1 MNPLLVAEFV
11 FMPHLNLLTLL
22 FSNRQEPRPA
32 CLVVMPVLRGSIH
45 AAAGMGAANLVIFVA
60 PPDNM
65 LMPTPLIQE
74 LSYHE
79 DSSRIFETIRD
90 HDWPIWLDSGAPHTT
105 QGRFDFIVADPI
117 ATVVTRGLITDV
129 TRGDEVVQS
138 HDNPLSLLRP
148 FLNSATNPIPDIPFA
163 GGAVGYFGYDLARRL
178 ERLPTIAL
186 DVEGIP
192 DMAIGIYDWAVVVD
206 HHAKTSRLV
215 SHGASSMTTK
225 RWEELAWLFK
235 GDADSRWTIPFHLLS
250 DVEPNVHL
258 ADYAE
263 RFARLKR
270 YITDGDCY
278 QVNLTRRFSARAGGD
293 PWTAYRALRKINPAP
308 MAAYLQLPFVQ
319 IMSSS
324 PEGFLHVQDRTVST
338 KPIKG
343 TRPRH
348 NDTALDEQE
357 TTALRSSTKDQA
369 ENVMIV
375 DLLRNDIGKV
385 CETGS
390 VAVPKLFEI
399 ETFAMVHHL
408 VSTVTGRLR
417 DNADTI
423 DLLQACF
430 PGGSITGA
438 PKLRAMEIIEELEPN
453 RRGIYCGSIGYIG
466 DDGAM
471 DLNIAIR
478 TLVYADGEIRF
489 WVGGGIVA
497 DSEMEGEFQE
507 TLDKAK
513 AMLRMLHHE
522 PQVHSSLRR

>member
-1 MNPLLVAEFV
+1 M
-11 FMPHLNLLTLL
+11 
-22 FSNRQEPRPA
+22 Q
-32 CLVVMPVLRGSIH
+32 
-45 AAAGMGAANLVIFVA
+45 
-60 PPDNM
+60 
-65 LMPTPLIQE
+65 TPLIQE
-74 LSYHE
+74 LIYHE

-90 HDWPIWLDSGAPHTT
+90 HDWPIWLDSGAPYTD
-105 QGRFDFIVADPI
+105 QGRFDIIVADPV
-117 ATVVTRGLITDV
+117 ATLVTQGLVTEITQGAEITQV
-129 TRGDEVVQS
+129 R
-138 HDNPLSLLRP
+138 DNPFALLRP
-148 FLNSATNPIPDIPFA
+148 WLNANVSAIPDIPFA
-163 GGAVGYFGYDLARRL
+163 GGALGYFGYDLARRL
-178 ERLPTIAL
+178 ERLPTLAS
-186 DVEGIP
+186 DVEGVP
-192 DMAIGIYDWAVVVD
+192 DMAIGIFDWAVVVD
-206 HHAKTSRLV
+206 HRAKKSSLV
-215 SHGASSMTTK
+215 SHGAASMTSQ

-250 DVEPNVHL
+250 DVQPNVNL
-258 ADYAE
+258 SDYAD

-270 YITDGDCY
+270 YIADGDCY

-293 PWTAYRALRKINPAP
+293 AWTAYRALRKINPAP

-324 PEGFLHVQDRTVST
+324 PEGFLRVENRNINA

-348 NDTALDEQE
+348 NDSALDERE
-357 TTALRSSTKDQA
+357 ISSLRVSTKDQA

-375 DLLRNDIGKV
+375 DLLRNDLGKV

-390 VAVPKLFEI
+390 VAVPKIFEI

-453 RRGIYCGSIGYIG
+453 RRGVYCGSIGYLG

-497 DSEMEGEFQE
+497 DSEMEQEFQE

-522 PQVHSSLRR
+522 PQVHSGLTR

>member
-1 MNPLLVAEFV
+1 V
-11 FMPHLNLLTLL
+11 
-22 FSNRQEPRPA
+22 
-32 CLVVMPVLRGSIH
+32 
-45 AAAGMGAANLVIFVA
+45 AAGVGAANLVISAVSH
-60 PPDNM
+60 DNVV
-65 LMPTPLIQE
+65 MPTPLMQE

-90 HDWPIWLDSGAPHTT
+90 HDWPIWLDSGAPYTD
-105 QGRFDFIVADPI
+105 QGQFDIIVADPI
-117 ATVVTRGLITDV
+117 ATLVSRGVVTEIR
-129 TRGDEVVQS
+129 RGDEVTQS
-138 HDNPLSLLRP
+138 QDNPLNLLRP
-148 FLNSATNPIPDIPFA
+148 WLNADVNALPNIPFA
-163 GGAVGYFGYDLARRL
+163 GGALGYFGYDLARRL
-178 ERLPTIAL
+178 ERLPSIAS
-186 DVEGIP
+186 DVENVP

-206 HHAKTSRLV
+206 HHAKTSRVV
-215 SHGASSMTTK
+215 SHGASTMTTK

-235 GDADSRWTIPFHLLS
+235 GDADSRWTVPFHLLS
-250 DVEPNVHL
+250 DVEPNVNL
-258 ADYAE
+258 AHYAD

-270 YITDGDCY
+270 YIADGDCY

-324 PEGFLHVQDRTVST
+324 PEGFLHVQDRNVST

-348 NDTALDEQE
+348 HDASLDEQE
-357 TTALRSSTKDQA
+357 IIVLRGSTKDQA

-375 DLLRNDIGKV
+375 DLLRNDLGKV

-390 VAVPKLFEI
+390 VTVPKLFEI

-466 DDGAM
+466 DDGAL

-497 DSEMEGEFQE
+497 DSEMEDEFQE

-522 PQVHSSLRR
+522 PQVHTSRRR